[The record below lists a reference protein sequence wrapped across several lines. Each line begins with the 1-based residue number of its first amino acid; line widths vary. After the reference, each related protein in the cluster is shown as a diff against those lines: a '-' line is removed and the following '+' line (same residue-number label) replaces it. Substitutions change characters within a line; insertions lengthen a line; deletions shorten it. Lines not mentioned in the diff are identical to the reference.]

1 MLCKYIRNPGGFIC
15 RLGRV
20 YGLLIGMTGF
30 RNSKVREERRNKITD
45 LFLLLNIIIFFML
58 FNKGFLNMFT
68 IFSIWFAL

>member
-1 MLCKYIRNPGGFIC
+1 MYIRNPGGFIC

-45 LFLLLNIIIFFML
+45 LFLLLNIL
-58 FNKGFLNMFT
+58 FSFKFLGYFT
-68 IFSIWFAL
+68 RDFRREVSR